1 METWKATIKE
11 VGVEGLLTPTYTF
24 YEPITFIGGIRVNDE
39 NRDYVT
45 RKFLVDF
52 WGLEEP
58 DVEWY
63 ELEKVSDIK
72 NI

>member
-11 VGVEGLLTPTYTF
+11 KDNDVLLTPEYYF
-24 YEPITFIGGIRVNDE
+24 PEGGMFSGITDE
-39 NRDYVT
+39 QQREYAT
-45 RKFLVDF
+45 RKFLIDF

>member
-1 METWKATIKE
+1 MEIWKAVIKE
-11 VGVEGLLTPTYTF
+11 KDNAVLLTPEYYFPEGGMFSGITDEQQRE
-24 YEPITFIGGIRVNDE
+24 YE
-39 NRDYVT
+39 T

-63 ELEKVSDIK
+63 KLEKVSNIK
-72 NI
+72 NT